1 MASYAPTEAMAEEAR
16 KGLDWRAEY
25 GRGGTEVGVAR
36 ARDLVNGRALS
47 LDTVQRM
54 ASFFARH
61 EVDSEAAGWSPGED
75 GFPSAGRVAWALWGG
90 DPGRSWA
97 QQIIQHEK
105 RGDGM
110 SDIDE
115 DEIRR
120 AFARHGEDR
129 ERFWVRLEQRNV
141 AELDGRPVLTGLA
154 SVFDTRARVRLPDGR
169 VVAEEVTRGAFN
181 NTLTRG
187 DIFLL
192 WQHDWSQPLAR
203 TGAGNLSLRV
213 TDEGLAYEAV
223 LPDTQVA
230 RDAAEL
236 VRTGVVAEMSFGF
249 TLPQGGDKISPQPD
263 GTFLRSLLDVRLHE
277 ISLISRG
284 AYGPKANATMRSD
297 AFGVLC
303 RSLDLDEDAILHR
316 VQLGESLESL
326 RSDTL
331 TTSTGSP
338 PVVPGAGTTSEQ
350 AARAGTTAAAGT
362 PASLLLA
369 QLAQRQAAERA
380 RFPR

>member
-1 MASYAPTEAMAEEAR
+1 
-16 KGLDWRAEY
+16 
-25 GRGGTEVGVAR
+25 
-36 ARDLVNGRALS
+36 
-47 LDTVQRM
+47 
-54 ASFFARH
+54 
-61 EVDSEAAGWSPGED
+61 
-75 GFPSAGRVAWALWGG
+75 
-90 DPGRSWA
+90 
-97 QQIIQHEK
+97 
-105 RGDGM
+105 M

-181 NTLTRG
+181 NTLNRG

-249 TLPQGGDKISPQPD
+249 TLPQGGDKIAPQAD

-326 RSDTL
+326 RGDTL
-331 TTSTGSP
+331 ATSTGSP

-362 PASLLLA
+362 PASVLLA
-369 QLAQRQAAERA
+369 QLAQREAAERA
-380 RFPR
+380 RIPR